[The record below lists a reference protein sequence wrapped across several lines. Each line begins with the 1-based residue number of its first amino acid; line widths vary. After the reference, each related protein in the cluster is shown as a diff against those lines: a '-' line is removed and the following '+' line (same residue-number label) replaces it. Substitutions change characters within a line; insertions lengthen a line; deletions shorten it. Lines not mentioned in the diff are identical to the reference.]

1 MISITSL
8 SFGINQGTL
17 EIPHKDAHIA
27 FSTLR
32 DQEKPAFLFE
42 SKPTSTI
49 YGKSSLIGIDPV
61 LRLSGKGDQFQI
73 QVLDSRGESY
83 FNILTKSETLLK
95 LCDDFKKGEN
105 KFTGT
110 IYSSKNEMEEGER
123 SKQKNIA
130 QVLRQALAQF
140 SMKDSSFLGL
150 YGAISYDFVRLFEDL
165 DETLQSRGENDF
177 EFFLFDT
184 FIHFDLVKEKTK
196 ILVFRQDKAE
206 IQKTIN
212 TVLKQLEGKPSLS
225 KFKIKDG
232 EFLLSR
238 KEYKNLVKIAKE
250 QAEKGEIF
258 EVVFSNVLNAKFS
271 GDSFALYLAYREVN
285 PSPYLFYFNFGQEQL
300 VGASPEMMVKVENRI
315 AHLRPISGTI
325 KRAEDPIQDHENL
338 LKLLTDK
345 KERAELDM
353 LIDLGRNDL
362 SRVCKPGIRLKEYR
376 SIEKYSKVMHTI
388 AHLTGELKNEYT
400 AFDALISC
408 LNAGTLTGAP
418 KVAAMR
424 LIEKHEKVRRGFY
437 GGSIGYFT
445 FSGDMDTAIIIRTA
459 HIKGEDLRFQV
470 GATLLYRSNPE
481 REYQETL
488 NKAEAFIRLLNPKL

>member
-1 MISITSL
+1 MISYTSL

-17 EIPHKDAHIA
+17 EIPDKDANIVFA
-27 FSTLR
+27 ALR
-32 DQEKPAFLFE
+32 NPEEPAFLFE

-49 YGKSSLIGIDPV
+49 YGKSSLIGINPV
-61 LRLSGKGDQFQI
+61 LRLSGKGDQCQI
-73 QVLDSRGESY
+73 QVLNSRGKFY
-83 FNILTKSETLLK
+83 FNILTKNKTLLT
-95 LCDDFKKGEN
+95 LCDEFKRRQN
-105 KFTGT
+105 NFTGA
-110 IYSSKNEMEEGER
+110 IHSSKNEMEEGER

-140 SMKDSSFLGL
+140 SMEESSFLGL
-150 YGAISYDFVRLFEDL
+150 YGAISYDFVRLFEDVG
-165 DETLQSRGENDF
+165 DTLKSGSENDF

-184 FIHFDLVKEKTK
+184 FIHFDLIKEKTK
-196 ILVFRQDKAE
+196 ILVFRKNKVE

-212 TVLKQLEGKPSLS
+212 TVLKRVERKHSPGN
-225 KFKIKDG
+225 FKIKDAK
-232 EFLLSR
+232 FLLSR

-258 EVVFSNVLNAKFS
+258 EIVFSNILNTKFS

-300 VGASPEMMVKVENRI
+300 VGASPEMMVKVKNRI

-338 LKLLTDK
+338 LKLLADK

-388 AHLTGELKNEYT
+388 AHLTGELKEKYT
-400 AFDALISC
+400 AFDALVAC

-418 KVAAMR
+418 KVAAMK
-424 LIEKHEKVRRGFY
+424 LIEKHEKMRRGFY

-459 HIKGEDLRFQV
+459 HVKGENLRFQV
-470 GATLLYRSNPE
+470 GATLLYRSNPG

-488 NKAEAFIRLLNPKL
+488 NKAGAFIRLLNLKL